1 MMPFSFTGLGALVLL
16 IMLAIGVVDHFLP
29 KKKWQE

>member
-1 MMPFSFTGLGALVLL
+1 MPFSFTGLGAAILL
-16 IMLAIGVVDHFLP
+16 IMLAIGIIDHLFP